1 MQKFNSSIIS
11 GTLIER
17 SKRAVIF
24 LPRNLIE
31 TYKVSRIFVEM
42 DIILKQ
48 TMKEIW
54 NIFISLDLSWIK
66 TKCLLEKFMACS
78 THILIQ
84 LKYMSW

>member
-48 TMKEIW
+48 TMKEI
-54 NIFISLDLSWIK
+54 
-66 TKCLLEKFMACS
+66 
-78 THILIQ
+78 
-84 LKYMSW
+84 